1 MALRAKLLE
10 LLNPLFVSRS
20 QHGSGKP
27 LPRPCASKREMQG
40 CTAGRATLGSVPAW
54 VGEVRSVP
62 PPSTRMV
69 AARAAPQ
76 VLGEGGVAAAA
87 WLAAQR
93 RIGRCATPPSNLELA
108 ALLTTSVHMLTCAP
122 LPSQVARSCRL
133 RLRLDGR
140 WWQRRAR
147 GRSRHH
153 RRSAASWWLP
163 R

>member
-1 MALRAKLLE
+1 MALQANLLV

-27 LPRPCASKREMQG
+27 LPRPCALNVRCRG
-40 CTAGRATLGSVPAW
+40 RIAGRATLGSVPAW

-76 VLGEGGVAAAA
+76 VGEGGVAAAA
-87 WLAAQR
+87 WMAAQR

-140 WWQRRAR
+140 WWQRRTR